1 MPTALIADDEPLL
14 AAALQSALARLW
26 PQLSIVAVAHDGAAA
41 LAEINRQR
49 PDFAFLDIR
58 MPGLDG
64 MAVARSVTGSRVVFV
79 TAYDDYALQAFDA
92 AALDYLLK
100 PIDDARLLRC
110 ISRLQQATS
119 AVPTA
124 VASPADAQPEHLRWI
139 TAGLG
144 NSKRLIAVDEVLY
157 FKACDK
163 YTELVLAG
171 ETQLIRT
178 ALKELAA
185 RLDPS
190 QFVQI
195 HRGLIVRLAAVQSIE
210 QDLLGRSFV
219 LLKDGRD
226 KLPLSR
232 SYAAQFKAM

>member
-1 MPTALIADDEPLL
+1 MLTALIADDEPLL
-14 AAALQSALARLW
+14 AAALQSALSRLW
-26 PQLSIVAVAHDGAAA
+26 PQLAILAVVHDGASA

-64 MAVARSVTGSRVVFV
+64 MAVARSVSGCRVVFV
-79 TAYDDYALQAFDA
+79 TAYDEYALQAFDA

-110 ISRLQQATS
+110 ISRLQQA
-119 AVPTA
+119 APLVQPIA
-124 VASPADAQPEHLRWI
+124 AAPAEAQPAYLSWI

-144 NSKRLIAVDEVLY
+144 NSKRLIAVDEVQY

-163 YTELVLAG
+163 YTELALAG

-178 ALKELAA
+178 PLKELAA
-185 RLDPS
+185 RLDPR
-190 QFVQI
+190 QFAQI
-195 HRGLIVRLAAVQSIE
+195 HRGLIVRLAAVQGIE

-219 LLKDGRD
+219 LLKHGGD

-232 SYAAQFKAM
+232 SFAAQFKAM

>member
-26 PQLSIVAVAHDGAAA
+26 PQLAVIAVAHDGAIA
-41 LAEINRQR
+41 LAEINRLR

-64 MAVARSVTGSRVVFV
+64 MAVARSVAGCRVVFV
-79 TAYDDYALQAFDA
+79 TAYDEYALQAFDA
-92 AALDYLLK
+92 AAMDYLLK
-100 PIDDARLLRC
+100 PIDDPRLLRC
-110 ISRLQQATS
+110 ISRLQQLAST
-119 AVPTA
+119 
-124 VASPADAQPEHLRWI
+124 VAMPAPAPAEAQPEYLNWI

-144 NSKRLIAVDEVLY
+144 NSKRLIAASEVLY

-163 YTELVLAG
+163 YTELVLAT

-178 ALKELAA
+178 PLKELAA
-185 RLDPS
+185 RLNPRE
-190 QFVQI
+190 FAQI
-195 HRGLIVRLAAVQSIE
+195 HRGLLVRLSAVQSIE
-210 QDLLGRSFV
+210 QDMLGRNFV
-219 LLKDGRD
+219 LLKDRED

-232 SYAAQFKAM
+232 SYAAQFKSM

>member
-26 PQLSIVAVAHDGAAA
+26 PQLAIAAVAHDGVSA
-41 LAEINRQR
+41 LAEINRLR

-64 MAVARSVTGSRVVFV
+64 MAVARSVAGCRVVFV
-79 TAYDDYALQAFDA
+79 TAYDEYALQAFDA

-100 PIDDARLLRC
+100 PIDDVRLLRC
-110 ISRLQQATS
+110 ISRLQQMAPS
-119 AVPTA
+119 PIAAPAPAAEAPT
-124 VASPADAQPEHLRWI
+124 EYLNWI

-144 NSKRLIAVDEVLY
+144 NNKRLISVDEVRY
-157 FKACDK
+157 FKANDK
-163 YTELVLAG
+163 YTELALDG

-178 ALKELAA
+178 PLKELAS
-185 RLDPS
+185 RLDPRL
-190 QFVQI
+190 FAQI
-195 HRGLIVRLAAVQSIE
+195 HRGLIVRLSAVRGIE
-210 QDLLGRSFV
+210 QDMLGRSFV
-219 LLKDGRD
+219 LLKDGGD

-232 SYAAQFKAM
+232 SFAAQFKSM

>member
-41 LAEINRQR
+41 LAEINRWR

-64 MAVARSVTGSRVVFV
+64 MAVARSVAGSRVVFV
-79 TAYDDYALQAFDA
+79 TAYDEYALQAFDA

-110 ISRLQQATS
+110 ISRLQQATP
-119 AVPTA
+119 AVPTV
-124 VASPADAQPEHLRWI
+124 VAPPADAQSEHLRWI

-185 RLDPS
+185 RLDPG

-210 QDLLGRSFV
+210 QDLLGRSYV
-219 LLKDGRD
+219 LLKGRGD